1 MQDVY
6 VINVMTSPVR
16 SVEHD
21 ASAREA
27 AELMSELSIGSVIVN
42 NEQGDPEGILTESD
56 IVDAVAAGRG
66 LDETHAEEIEGS
78 PLITVGASDSVEEAA
93 EKMIGNGVKKL
104 PVTDEDDSEVI
115 GIVTTTDL
123 TQYVPHHQL
132 A

>member
-16 SVEHD
+16 SVAHD
-21 ASAREA
+21 ATVREA
-27 AELMSELSIGSVIVN
+27 ATVMSDLSIGSVIVN
-42 NEQGDPEGILTESD
+42 NEQGDAEGILTESD
-56 IVDAVAAGRG
+56 VVDAVAAGRDLG
-66 LDETHAEEIEGS
+66 ETTAEEIEGS
-78 PLITVGASDSVEEAA
+78 PLITVAASDPLEEAA
-93 EKMIGNGVKKL
+93 EKMIENGIKKL
-104 PVTDEDDSEVI
+104 PVIDEDDSEVI